1 MTIKQVHSAEA
12 IHRARE
18 TFYRIRVWEHRRSCS
33 ASIIVPI
40 HMFSMLSSYIENT
53 RDGAEEED
61 LVFVSSY
68 GKPIS
73 KAARDEL
80 NHLAQALGEE
90 KPLTSKLATETAVN
104 AKPEDG
110 NTTKVR
116 THMTHNVSTA
126 ESVSLNIVTLFSLS
140 VQTKRPLEEEKENSP
155 PPKRVKRLA
164 FTEEQEK
171 AILDYFNVEEKVH
184 LKDARRFL
192 DNNKEL
198 FEGRSEK
205 MIQDKCS
212 NLRKRKFRNTS

>member
-1 MTIKQVHSAEA
+1 M
-12 IHRARE
+12 
-18 TFYRIRVWEHRRSCS
+18 
-33 ASIIVPI
+33 
-40 HMFSMLSSYIENT
+40 
-53 RDGAEEED
+53 
-61 LVFVSSY
+61 
-68 GKPIS
+68 
-73 KAARDEL
+73 
-80 NHLAQALGEE
+80 
-90 KPLTSKLATETAVN
+90 
-104 AKPEDG
+104 
-110 NTTKVR
+110 
-116 THMTHNVSTA
+116 
-126 ESVSLNIVTLFSLS
+126 
-140 VQTKRPLEEEKENSP
+140 QTKRPLEEDKENIP